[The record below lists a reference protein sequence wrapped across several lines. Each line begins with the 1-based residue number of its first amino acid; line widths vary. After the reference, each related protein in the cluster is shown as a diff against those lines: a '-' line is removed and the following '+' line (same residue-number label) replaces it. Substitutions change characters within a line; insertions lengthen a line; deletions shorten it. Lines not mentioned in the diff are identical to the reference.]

1 MMSVILSNE
10 DTSHPISMM
19 IVHELI
25 IIYIMDVERVIDRI
39 PLYEL
44 MRGSCCNWLLV
55 EEQ

>member
-1 MMSVILSNE
+1 MKTLH
-10 DTSHPISMM
+10 TISMM

-25 IIYIMDVERVIDRI
+25 FIYIMDVERVIDRI
-39 PLYEL
+39 PLYES